1 MVDTRDLKSL
11 APMSMRVRLPPVLPT
26 TEHREHYEKPAMI
39 EEITK
44 LNDLEVFVYTYK
56 GELVNIKSRWRQ
68 KMTNRTDMWE
78 NQVELLTRHCQKM
91 TQKIDELE
99 SRLHYFEG
107 VVATLLVALK
117 EGGVIV
123 AEEEDT
129 ENKTYEF

>member
-1 MVDTRDLKSL
+1 M
-11 APMSMRVRLPPVLPT
+11 
-26 TEHREHYEKPAMI
+26 EI
-39 EEITK
+39 E
-44 LNDLEVFVYTYK
+44 
-56 GELVNIKSRWRQ
+56 
-68 KMTNRTDMWE
+68 MTNRNDMWE

-99 SRLHYFEG
+99 QRLHYFEG